1 MGSPLVVVRGS
12 SRRRVVPGSR
22 RPRIR
27 HPRRRWHRKRNRADH
42 RRPTDRSR
50 RGHRNRPPDA
60 LHQDLNRTHSVDP
73 PSQAARLGGPM
84 RPGRRALADWVPS
97 HVSGMPDCTHW
108 SLAFH
113 PSRSAAGPARTV
125 PACREGNVSREGL
138 RAAWRRGVPKA
149 FRWPGPP
156 QSGNHP
162 GPACSS
168 GSLRRG
174 RSAV

>member
-1 MGSPLVVVRGS
+1 M
-12 SRRRVVPGSR
+12 
-22 RPRIR
+22 
-27 HPRRRWHRKRNRADH
+27 D
-42 RRPTDRSR
+42 PTDAELYSMLLEQLSEVGEVIEDR
-50 RGHRNRPPDA
+50 DA
-60 LHQDLNRTHSVDP
+60 GVL
-73 PSQAARLGGPM
+73 
-84 RPGRRALADWVPS
+84 

-108 SLAFH
+108 SLAPH